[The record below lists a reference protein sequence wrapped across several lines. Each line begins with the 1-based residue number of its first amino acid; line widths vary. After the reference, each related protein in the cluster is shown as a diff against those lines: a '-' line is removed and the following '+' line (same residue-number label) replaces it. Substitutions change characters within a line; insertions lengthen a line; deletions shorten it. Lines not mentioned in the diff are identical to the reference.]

1 MAKDTSKSIN
11 QPYYRSLT
19 RNIILI
25 IMIVTFTP
33 GAMVMG
39 VIWEEYSVAYNEKVF
54 SHLKELVQKHSQNI
68 DSFLEEKLADIQLIV
83 SNLNFEKLKDEQRLE
98 ILFRSAQS
106 LYNHV
111 FVDLGLVDDKGIQVT
126 YVGPFK
132 LEKAHYVDAKWFK
145 EAIAREYYISDVF
158 LGLRGHPHFI
168 VAVRHKWQGRFWIL
182 RATINFEA
190 FNSVVTNLRVGK
202 TGVAFLLNRNGE
214 FQTKKPEGVE
224 LDEVGYGNFFKN
236 ADMIKNDI
244 SYVESRNKEG
254 EKCIYLGVLLNN
266 GNWLLVFR
274 QNYNDALADLIA
286 FQKITVIIS
295 LIGGLAIVVMAFF
308 LSRRMVNRIARA
320 DREKEMMNQQV
331 IETGKLASIG
341 ELAAGIAHEINNP
354 VAIMVEEAGWIQDLL
369 EEEEFHQS
377 ENLEEFQRALKQI
390 NTQGKR
396 CKEIT
401 HKLLSFARKTDSR
414 VQDVEIN
421 TLVED
426 ILGLSYQRAKYMNVA
441 IHTHFGTGLPMLKM
455 SPSEMQQVFLNLINN
470 ALDVMERK
478 GGTLDITTAL
488 ENDQVTIEVADNGPG
503 IHPDHLPRVFD
514 PFFTTKPVGK
524 GTGLGLSIC
533 YGIINKM
540 GGTIEVKSAID
551 VGTIFKIKIPIP
563 GGTEIQ

>member
-1 MAKDTSKSIN
+1 MIRDATKAIN

-25 IMIVTFTP
+25 IIFVTFTP
-33 GAMVMG
+33 GALVMG
-39 VIWEEYSVAYNEKVF
+39 VIWEEYNVAYTEKVF
-54 SHLKELVQKHSQNI
+54 SHLRELVQKHRQNI
-68 DSFLEEKLADIQLIV
+68 DSFLQEKLADIQLIV
-83 SNLNFEKLKDEQRLE
+83 SNLNFEKLRDERRLG
-98 ILFRSAQS
+98 ILFQSAQA
-106 LYNHV
+106 LYGQV
-111 FVDLGLVDDKGIQVT
+111 FVDLGLVDDKGMQAA

-132 LEKAHYVDAKWFK
+132 LEKANYADAKWFR
-145 EAIAREYYISDVF
+145 EAIASEFYISDVF
-158 LGLRGHPHFI
+158 LGLRGHPHFV
-168 VAVRHKWQGRFWIL
+168 VAVRHQWQGRFWIL

-190 FNSVVTNLRVGK
+190 FNTVVTNLRVGK
-202 TGVAFLLNRNGE
+202 TGIAFLLNRNGE

-224 LDEVGYGNFFKN
+224 LDEVAYGNFFKN
-236 ADMIKNDI
+236 ADVMENDI
-244 SYVESRNKEG
+244 SYVESRDHKG
-254 EKCIYLGVLLNN
+254 EKHIYLGALLNN

-274 QNYNDALADLIA
+274 QNYDDALADLIG

-295 LIGGLAIVVMAFF
+295 LLGGLAIVVMAYF

-369 EEEEFHQS
+369 EEEEFGRS
-377 ENLEEFQRALKQI
+377 ENLEEFQRALNQI

-414 VQDVEIN
+414 VQNVEIN
-421 TLVED
+421 TLIED

-441 IHTHFGTGLPMLKM
+441 IHTHFGEDLPQVKM
-455 SPSEMQQVFLNLINN
+455 SPSEMQQVLLNMINN
-470 ALDVMERK
+470 ALDVMEKK
-478 GGTLDITTAL
+478 GGTLDISTAL
-488 ENDQVTIEVADNGPG
+488 EDDHVTIEIADNGPG

-540 GGTIEVKSAID
+540 GGNIDVKSAID
-551 VGTIFKIKIPIP
+551 VGTVFKIKIPVP
-563 GGTEIQ
+563 FETGVQ